1 MTSSHRSLLL
11 QNSHAIPWSAP
22 NTKPAT
28 VNSANP
34 VRKARGLP
42 EIGNGLAG
50 ASAASSPKGGNRTSK
65 MAHKIYATLRVTV
78 SESACTF
85 QESAFGSAAVGVEDF
100 ASGAAFG
107 AAATGVEGFAIGAT
121 GDGFGG
127 AATVADGG
135 ALGAALS
142 CCPSPARTIG
152 AGMAAGAAFGAA
164 GSGVEGGAIGAVLS
178 CCPSPP
184 GTAIGYGSMTSSHRS
199 LLLQ

>member
-22 NTKPAT
+22 STKPAT

-65 MAHKIYATLRVTV
+65 MAHKIYATPRVV
-78 SESACTF
+78 ASENACTF
-85 QESAFGSAAVGVEDF
+85 QESAFGSAVAGVEDF

-107 AAATGVEGFAIGAT
+107 AAATAAGAT
-121 GDGFGG
+121 
-127 AATVADGG
+127 
-135 ALGAALS
+135 
-142 CCPSPARTIG
+142 
-152 AGMAAGAAFGAA
+152 GAAFGAA
-164 GSGVEGGAIGAVLS
+164 ATGVEGFASGAAWSWWPPTAGEGQPVRPWRRGQLS
-178 CCPSPP
+178 GPQVPALKAARSVPFCPVV
-184 GTAIGYGSMTSSHRS
+184 R
-199 LLLQ
+199 LLRGPVRARRRPRPASFPAASGL

>member
-1 MTSSHRSLLL
+1 MTSFHRSLLL

-100 ASGAAFG
+100 ASGAAFAWTQMLDNALDRAILPG
-107 AAATGVEGFAIGAT
+107 SIPAFQDDQFAW
-121 GDGFGG
+121 
-127 AATVADGG
+127 
-135 ALGAALS
+135 
-142 CCPSPARTIG
+142 
-152 AGMAAGAAFGAA
+152 
-164 GSGVEGGAIGAVLS
+164 
-178 CCPSPP
+178 
-184 GTAIGYGSMTSSHRS
+184 
-199 LLLQ
+199 

>member
-1 MTSSHRSLLL
+1 MTSFHRSLLL

-65 MAHKIYATLRVTV
+65 MAHKIYATLRVIV

-100 ASGAAFG
+100 AA
-107 AAATGVEGFAIGAT
+107 GAT

-164 GSGVEGGAIGAVLS
+164 GSGVEGCAIGAVLS

-184 GTAIGYGSMTSSHRS
+184 GTAIGYGSMTS
-199 LLLQ
+199 